1 MGQSI
6 KEARG
11 GANNMIQKMEHVA
24 IMVRDMDQSIRF
36 YSDIL
41 GFKVRL
47 HGSKPDRVMAFL
59 YLESQP
65 DMEIE
70 LIQEKTEATEYSET
84 GIVNHLAF
92 TVENIDETIYFLRE
106 KGIVF
111 SSDEVKPTLEGGRMI
126 FFHGPNQELLQ
137 LVEKV
142 K

>member
-1 MGQSI
+1 
-6 KEARG
+6 
-11 GANNMIQKMEHVA
+11 MIRKMEHVA
-24 IMVRDMDQSIRF
+24 IMVRDMDQSIQF

-41 GFKVRL
+41 GFRVRL
-47 HGSKPDRVMAFL
+47 QGSKPDRGMAFL

-70 LIQEKTEATEYSET
+70 LIQEKTTTTEYSET

-92 TVENIDETIYFLRE
+92 TVENIDETIHILRE

-126 FFHGPNQELLQ
+126 FFHGPNWEQLQ
-137 LVEKV
+137 LVEKNILGG
-142 K
+142 

>member
-47 HGSKPDRVMAFL
+47 HGSKPDREMAFL
-59 YLESQP
+59 YMESQP

-70 LIQEKTEATEYSET
+70 LIQEKTTTTEYSET

-92 TVENIDETIYFLRE
+92 TVHNIDETIQFLIE
-106 KGIVF
+106 KEIDF
-111 SSDEVKPTLEGGRMI
+111 TSDEVKPTLEGGRMV
-126 FFHGPNQELLQ
+126 FFHGPNRELLQ

>member
-1 MGQSI
+1 
-6 KEARG
+6 
-11 GANNMIQKMEHVA
+11 MIRKMEHVS

-36 YSDIL
+36 YTEIF
-41 GFKVRL
+41 GFNVRL
-47 HGSKPDRVMAFL
+47 RGSKSDREMAFL

-70 LIQEKTEATEYSET
+70 LIQEKTAAAEYSET

-92 TVENIDETIYFLRE
+92 TVENIDETIQFLKE
-106 KGIVF
+106 KEIIF
-111 SSDEVKPTLEGGRMI
+111 TSDVVKPTLEGGRMI
-126 FFHGPNQELLQ
+126 FFHGPSRELLH

>member
-6 KEARG
+6 KEEYEEN
-11 GANNMIQKMEHVA
+11 NNMIRKMEHVA
-24 IMVRDMDQSIRF
+24 IMVRDMDQSIQF

-41 GFKVRL
+41 GFSVRL
-47 HGSKPDRVMAFL
+47 HGSKPDREMAFL

-70 LIQEKTEATEYSET
+70 LIQEKTTTTEYSET

-92 TVENIDETIYFLRE
+92 TVENIDETIRFLKE
-106 KGIVF
+106 KEIVF
-111 SSDEVKPTLEGGRMI
+111 ISDDVKPTLEGGRMV

-137 LVEKV
+137 LVEK
-142 K
+142 